1 MNDCECVTRRDF
13 ILVSALKL
21 LLLCLNLV
29 AVIAAGFV
37 LIDTNRMVYNYMM
50 TSPIE
55 EIVKE
60 TKPYLSTAK
69 EKQE

>member
-1 MNDCECVTRRDF
+1 MSDCECVTRRDF

-60 TKPYLSTAK
+60 TKPYITAK
-69 EKQE
+69 EKEE